1 MRSRHWGHKPLCRV
15 AFSVPTIGASSPFLS
30 GAHRSVFCAFAASQR
45 LLCICCIAA
54 ASVHL
59 LHCSVFCASAASQ
72 RLLRS
77 GKLFRSD
84 FRFAPS
90 LPQRFGQQHLP
101 DGSPPQRPRPATNLI
116 RRRRSSVWL
125 AIWRTWAGF
134 ANSQHRDAALA
145 IPNNICAH
153 SSLLPHRNCCSDRRK
168 SFDPSAPIAYA
179 TSVSPPNEAV
189 AWPRRRCWMANAA
202 AGCRWRSS
210 CKSPRA
216 RILVLGTSGAHWP
229 ARWPRFVLTERV
241 AKS

>member
-59 LHCSVFCASAASQ
+59 LHCSVFCGAASSSVQ
-72 RLLRS
+72 TSASLHPSRS
-77 GKLFRSD
+77 
-84 FRFAPS
+84 APCQQHLPDGS
-90 LPQRFGQQHLP
+90 PPQRPGRQYLP

-134 ANSQHRDAALA
+134 ANSQHRDAAFA
-145 IPNNICAH
+145 TPNNIYVRIHLCCHIGLLLRH
-153 SSLLPHRNCCSDRRK
+153 SQISRPICTDCLRHLRI
-168 SFDPSAPIAYA
+168 SA
-179 TSVSPPNEAV
+179 
-189 AWPRRRCWMANAA
+189 
-202 AGCRWRSS
+202 
-210 CKSPRA
+210 K
-216 RILVLGTSGAHWP
+216 
-229 ARWPRFVLTERV
+229 
-241 AKS
+241 

>member
-1 MRSRHWGHKPLCRV
+1 MRSRHWGHKPLCRF
-15 AFSVPTIGASSPFLS
+15 AFSVPTICACSPFLS
-30 GAHRSVFCAFAASQR
+30 GAQRSCFCASAASQW

-54 ASVHL
+54 AAVHL
-59 LHCSVFCASAASQ
+59 LHRSVFCGAASSSAQ
-72 RLLRS
+72 TSALLHPS
-77 GKLFRSD
+77 SS
-84 FRFAPS
+84 APGR
-90 LPQRFGQQHLP
+90 QYLP

-134 ANSQHRDAALA
+134 ANSQHRDAAFA
-145 IPNNICAH
+145 TPNNICAH
-153 SSLLPHRNCCSDRRK
+153 SSLLPHRNCRSDRRK
-168 SFDPSAPIAYA
+168 SLGPSAPIAYA

-229 ARWPRFVLTERV
+229 ARWPRFELTERV
-241 AKS
+241 DKS